1 MTFDGENVE
10 RVVEEQDQRVTN
22 TSRRVFHLSY
32 GCVILMGNSITT
44 GKYSNT
50 TTTLWVQQEQKESDW
65 ESLCS
70 CGGYRITMRET
81 LRRVPC
87 LWQRTPA
94 TTTTRERDHATR
106 LIRGMG
112 AERTEWQV
120 TIQSGL
126 IQGWISWL
134 KARIRWE
141 NTRWMIKIQGN
152 SSICVCVVS
161 DTRTALLWI
170 NQLDCRLS
178 LVWVNNMNTGGLFT
192 CFCEL
197 NLPTDW

>member
-1 MTFDGENVE
+1 MSPTRTEGEWL
-10 RVVEEQDQRVTN
+10 RVPVLLWWLQDNHAGDLEEGSVSVATHPCNNHYQRTRPRDTADQR
-22 TSRRVFHLSY
+22 
-32 GCVILMGNSITT
+32 
-44 GKYSNT
+44 
-50 TTTLWVQQEQKESDW
+50 E
-65 ESLCS
+65 
-70 CGGYRITMRET
+70 GG
-81 LRRVPC
+81 
-87 LWQRTPA
+87 
-94 TTTTRERDHATR
+94 ERN
-106 LIRGMG
+106 
-112 AERTEWQV
+112 EWQV
-120 TIQSGL
+120 TRKSGL